1 MEKFVIEG
9 GHPLQGEVT
18 PSGNKNAA
26 LPLLAACLLTEEP
39 VTLHNVP
46 DIGDVR
52 TMRALMESLGVSV
65 TDQSG
70 GSWCVQA
77 SHVRPADLD
86 LELCL
91 KIRASI
97 LLAGPVTARCGNLRL
112 PPPGGDV
119 IGRRRLDTH
128 LLALQA
134 LGART
139 DFDRIRK
146 EFQFHSEGLNGAD
159 ILLDEAGV
167 TATENAIMGAV
178 TARGTTYL
186 RNAASEPHV
195 QELCLFL
202 NRMGARIDH
211 VGSNVLRIEGVPRLK
226 GAEFTIGPDYMEVVS
241 FIGAAAVT
249 RGSVRIRRAGPQY
262 LSMIRMTFNKFGI
275 DWAVDGDDVVVSAD
289 QRLVVEPELG
299 GAIPEVRVMPWPA
312 FPTDLMS
319 IAIVTATQ
327 SRGSVLFHDWMYPSR
342 MFFTDKLVAMGAQ
355 IVLCD
360 PHRCIVQGPSKLY
373 GENMESPDIRAGMA
387 LILAALAAQ
396 GKSVI
401 RNIHQIE
408 RGYAQVDSKLR
419 ALGARITRVCK
430 T

>member
-1 MEKFVIEG
+1 
-9 GHPLQGEVT
+9 
-18 PSGNKNAA
+18 
-26 LPLLAACLLTEEP
+26 
-39 VTLHNVP
+39 
-46 DIGDVR
+46 
-52 TMRALMESLGVSV
+52 
-65 TDQSG
+65 
-70 GSWCVQA
+70 
-77 SHVRPADLD
+77 
-86 LELCL
+86 
-91 KIRASI
+91 
-97 LLAGPVTARCGNLRL
+97 VTARCGNLRL